1 MVIKYRIKSSVKNN
15 NLVNDVIELEK
26 VKAKTLTI
34 KSTKRNKKSIKDI
47 LIEFID
53 KQEKFNKKQDKFNR
67 KQEELNKF
75 IMKQFKVHGWTK

>member
-34 KSTKRNKKSIKDI
+34 KSTKRNKKSIKGM
-47 LIEFID
+47 LIEFIN
-53 KQEKFNKKQDKFNR
+53 KQGKFNKQ
-67 KQEELNKF
+67 QEEFNKF

>member
-1 MVIKYRIKSSVKNN
+1 MVIKYKIKSSMKNN
-15 NLVNDVIELEK
+15 NLVNDVIEVEK
-26 VKAKTLTI
+26 VKVKTLTI
-34 KSTKRNKKSIKDI
+34 KSNKRNKKSIKDI

-53 KQEKFNKKQDKFNR
+53 KQEKFNKQQEEFNR

>member
-1 MVIKYRIKSSVKNN
+1 MIIRYKIKSSMKNS
-15 NLVNDVIELEK
+15 NLVNDVIEVEK

-34 KSTKRNKKSIKDI
+34 KFTKKNKKTIKDI

-53 KQEKFNKKQDKFNR
+53 KQEKFNKQ
-67 KQEELNKF
+67 QEEFNKF

>member
-1 MVIKYRIKSSVKNN
+1 MIIRYKIKSSMKNS
-15 NLVNDVIELEK
+15 NLVNDVIEVEK

-53 KQEKFNKKQDKFNR
+53 KQEKFNKQ
-67 KQEELNKF
+67 QEEFNKF

>member
-1 MVIKYRIKSSVKNN
+1 MIIRYKIKSSMKNN

-34 KSTKRNKKSIKDI
+34 KSTKRNRKSIKDI

-53 KQEKFNKKQDKFNR
+53 KQGKFNKQ
-67 KQEELNKF
+67 QEEFNKF

>member
-34 KSTKRNKKSIKDI
+34 KSTKRNRKSIKDI

-53 KQEKFNKKQDKFNR
+53 KQGKFNKQ
-67 KQEELNKF
+67 QEEFNKF

>member
-1 MVIKYRIKSSVKNN
+1 MKNS
-15 NLVNDVIELEK
+15 NLVNDVIEVEK

-34 KSTKRNKKSIKDI
+34 KSNKRNKKSIKDI

-53 KQEKFNKKQDKFNR
+53 KQDKFNR
-67 KQEELNKF
+67 NQEELNQF